1 MRVLPLRILAQLSPP
16 AHLRAGCDP
25 GYSIRTEDWRLTAW
39 LPWIG
44 ASLAGDWSRPNATE
58 LYDHKGDSG
67 TGLDALDDYENENVA
82 SQNPAVVE
90 ELMRQLRQHFERGG
104 GD

>member
-1 MRVLPLRILAQLSPP
+1 MLAATS
-16 AHLRAGCDP
+16 
-25 GYSIRTEDWRLTAW
+25 GYSIRTGDWRLTAW

-67 TGLDALDDYENENVA
+67 TGLGALDDYENENVA
-82 SQNPAVVE
+82 SQSPAVVD

>member
-1 MRVLPLRILAQLSPP
+1 MRIPLRILAQLSPP
-16 AHLRAGCDP
+16 AHRRAGCE

-67 TGLDALDDYENENVA
+67 TGLGALDDYENENVA
-82 SQNPAVVE
+82 SQNPAVVG
-90 ELMRQLRQHFERGG
+90 ELMRLLRQHFERGG
-104 GD
+104 GG

>member
-1 MRVLPLRILAQLSPP
+1 VRVPLRILAQLSPP
-16 AHLRAGCDP
+16 AHLRAGCE
-25 GYSIRTEDWRLTAW
+25 GYSIRTDDWRLTAW

-67 TGLDALDDYENENVA
+67 TGLGALDDYENENVA